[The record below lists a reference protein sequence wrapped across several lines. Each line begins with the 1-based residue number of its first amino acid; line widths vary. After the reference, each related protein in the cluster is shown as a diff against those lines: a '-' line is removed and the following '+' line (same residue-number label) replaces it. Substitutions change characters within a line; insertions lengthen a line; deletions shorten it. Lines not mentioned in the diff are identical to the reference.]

1 MKLMSISESTSA
13 DTSTVVV
20 GRRVLGLSRLRVVV
34 SLVSLLWL
42 GGLVTGHQV
51 NVVFA
56 AEEKAVSTKSST
68 QKTYKFL
75 TELSKSKVQW
85 QGTKIVGGGHEGDL
99 MIKSGSMTFE
109 GDKPV
114 AAEVVMDMSTIN
126 CTDLKAGSSSKKK
139 LEQHLKNEDF
149 FDVASYPTAA
159 LKVNSFKHQQGD
171 TYEVSGDIT
180 IRGVTKPI
188 TFTAEIMS
196 AQTIKGSGS
205 FEFDRVEFNVKYN
218 STQFFKSLGDKAI
231 NDMVKLSFMFEA
243 EASI

>member
-13 DTSTVVV
+13 VVV
-20 GRRVLGLSRLRVVV
+20 GRRGLGLSRLRVVV

-56 AEEKAVSTKSST
+56 AEEKVVSTKPST

-75 TELSKSKVQW
+75 TELTKSKVQW
-85 QGTKIVGGGHEGDL
+85 QGTKVVGGGHEGDL

-126 CTDLKAGSSSKKK
+126 CTDLKPGSSSKKK

-205 FEFDRVEFNVKYN
+205 FEFNRVEFNVKYN